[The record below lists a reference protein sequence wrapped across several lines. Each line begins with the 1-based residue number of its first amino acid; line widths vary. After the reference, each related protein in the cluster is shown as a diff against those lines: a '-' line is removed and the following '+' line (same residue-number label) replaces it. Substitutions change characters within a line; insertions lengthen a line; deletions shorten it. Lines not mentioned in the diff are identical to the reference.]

1 MYTVRVYIY
10 YKSGVLDPQSGAI
23 KATLSDLGFDQI
35 HDVETGRFYSLKID
49 AQDISS
55 AQAIANE
62 LCEKLLTNPVIE
74 DYEFEI
80 MEA

>member
-35 HDVETGRFYSLKID
+35 HDVETGRFY
-49 AQDISS
+49 
-55 AQAIANE
+55 
-62 LCEKLLTNPVIE
+62 
-74 DYEFEI
+74 
-80 MEA
+80 